1 MIHVSFEQ
9 ADVNNSSRFR
19 DRDGWVKISSDA
31 LDSATIS
38 PSIRTDAGDWFWS
51 GSGGWDLDKSRP
63 ELKMTKWWYLSC
75 KLLMSGLLMDCSC
88 EVWGGGGRK
97 RGWTMQDVS
106 CHLRKR
112 NALSC
117 CFLYILLLF
126 LMTIH
131 LNQAMPAGLLAITE
145 PSLHYHLLR
154 AITFRV
160 FKGCCFG

>member
-38 PSIRTDAGDWFWS
+38 PLIRTDAGDWFWS

-88 EVWGGGGRK
+88 KGGGGEGEREVGLCK
-97 RGWTMQDVS
+97 MLAVIWEREMHHS
-106 CHLRKR
+106 LK
-112 NALSC
+112 
-117 CFLYILLLF
+117 LLLPLLLPVHSSF
-126 LMTIH
+126 VSHDHSLKRSHASRTACH
-131 LNQAMPAGLLAITE
+131 YWTVLPSFKSNYFQGL
-145 PSLHYHLLR
+145 
-154 AITFRV
+154 
-160 FKGCCFG
+160 